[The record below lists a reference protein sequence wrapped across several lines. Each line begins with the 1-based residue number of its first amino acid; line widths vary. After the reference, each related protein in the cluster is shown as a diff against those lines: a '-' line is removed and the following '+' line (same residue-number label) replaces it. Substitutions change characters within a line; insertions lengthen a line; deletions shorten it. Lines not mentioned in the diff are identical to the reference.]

1 MRVFLMGGTGLVGS
15 RLINR
20 LCQRKD
26 EVVLLT
32 RRPDVARARWTG
44 CTVIEGNPMQ
54 TGPWMKAVDTCD
66 AIVNLVGEGI
76 FSRRWNAEFIT
87 LLRTSRVQST
97 ENAVKALAVK
107 PRTAQGQPKVLV
119 NASAIG
125 FYGPHGDEPLT
136 EDSPAGNDLM
146 AEICVAWEIAAKGAE
161 AFGIRTTRIRI
172 GVVLDKEGGAL
183 KQMMLPFKMFVGG
196 PVGFTGSQYMSWIHH
211 EDLVALLLL
220 ALDNPACQGVLNG
233 TVRCRILSLNKH
245 FPPRRLASAAAPP
258 KLFADAENLDA
269 APGNGQS
276 RRRGDDR
283 SARAAQES
291 AELGTP
297 VQVPGCRSRP
307 GQRAGQFREKS
318 LTTESPRTQW

>member
-32 RRPDVARARWTG
+32 RRPDAARAKWQTA
-44 CTVIEGNPMQ
+44 CTILEGDPVQ
-54 TGPWMKAVDTCD
+54 TGPWMKAVDACD
-66 AIVNLVGEGI
+66 AIINLVGEGI

-87 LLRTSRVQST
+87 LLRSSRVQST

-107 PRTAQGQPKVLV
+107 PRTALGQPKVLV

-136 EDSPAGNDLM
+136 EDSPAGNDIL
-146 AEICVAWEIAAKGAE
+146 AEICVAWEIAAKGGE
-161 AFGIRTTRIRI
+161 AFGVRTTRVRI

-211 EDLVALLLL
+211 EDLVGLLLL
-220 ALDNPACQGVLNG
+220 ALDNPGCQGVLNG
-233 TVRCRILSLNKH
+233 TAPNPVTNKH
-245 FPPRRLASAAAPP
+245 FAKALGKALHRPSFLPTPKLMLRLAMGKVASVV
-258 KLFADAENLDA
+258 
-269 APGNGQS
+269 
-276 RRRGDDR
+276 
-283 SARAAQES
+283 
-291 AELGTP
+291 TT
-297 VQVPGCRSRP
+297 
-307 GQRAGQFREKS
+307 GQRVLPKKALDLGYQFKNPDVEGALVS
-318 LTTESPRTQW
+318 ALAN